1 MPWRVFFCTGSTR
14 TARQVIESYC
24 CRWAIEVLF
33 RDLKQLLGFSS
44 SRARSRLAGPGM
56 AKVEFDML
64 GTLGSRNGLPML
76 IEAR

>member
-1 MPWRVFFCTGSTR
+1 
-14 TARQVIESYC
+14 
-24 CRWAIEVLF
+24 VLF